1 MDGSWLINIIPD
13 QMSAAADFVAP
24 RDIAPRDTA
33 PHDIAPHDIAPHDT
47 APHDTA
53 PRDIAPHDTMV
64 SHQQR
69 SQTAT
74 LDNGNGM
81 DLMETDITC
90 TEEFI
95 PDIARI
101 CGDAPYT
108 YFDHEQSGFYST
120 TWSDNGCALSDL
132 FL

>member
-24 RDIAPRDTA
+24 RDIAPRDIAT
-33 PHDIAPHDIAPHDT
+33 HDIAPRDTAPRDTAPHDT
-47 APHDTA
+47 APHDT
-53 PRDIAPHDTMV
+53 MV
-64 SHQQR
+64 SHEVR
-69 SQTAT
+69 SPTAT

-81 DLMETDITC
+81 DLMEMDITC
-90 TEEFI
+90 IEEFI

-108 YFDHEQSGFYST
+108 YFDHEQSWYYST

>member
-1 MDGSWLINIIPD
+1 LDGSWLINIIRD

-24 RDIAPRDTA
+24 RDIAPRDT
-33 PHDIAPHDIAPHDT
+33 
-47 APHDTA
+47 
-53 PRDIAPHDTMV
+53 MV
-64 SHQQR
+64 SHEVR

-81 DLMETDITC
+81 DLMEMDITC
-90 TEEFI
+90 IEEFI

-108 YFDHEQSGFYST
+108 YFDHEQSWYYST